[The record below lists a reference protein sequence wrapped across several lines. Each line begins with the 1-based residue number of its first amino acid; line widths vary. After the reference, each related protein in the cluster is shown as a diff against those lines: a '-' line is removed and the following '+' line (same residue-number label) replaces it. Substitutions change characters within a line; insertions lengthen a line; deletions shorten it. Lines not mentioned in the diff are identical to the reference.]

1 MKKYIAPTSKFI
13 NLASE
18 GSLLTESNP
27 DENISI
33 DGTTP
38 IDGSSIDSNRRRT
51 NIWGEEY

>member
-27 DENISI
+27 DTTIGVG
-33 DGTTP
+33 DGNV
-38 IDGSSIDSNRRRT
+38 DGGSIDSNRRGS
-51 NIWGEEY
+51 IWGED

>member
-27 DENISI
+27 DQTLNV
-33 DGTTP
+33 
-38 IDGSSIDSNRRRT
+38 GSGSVSGNDIDSNRRG
-51 NIWGEEY
+51 IWGED

>member
-27 DENISI
+27 AQTLNLGNGSV
-33 DGTTP
+33 DGAN
-38 IDGSSIDSNRRRT
+38 IDSNQRT
-51 NIWGEEY
+51 SIWGDED